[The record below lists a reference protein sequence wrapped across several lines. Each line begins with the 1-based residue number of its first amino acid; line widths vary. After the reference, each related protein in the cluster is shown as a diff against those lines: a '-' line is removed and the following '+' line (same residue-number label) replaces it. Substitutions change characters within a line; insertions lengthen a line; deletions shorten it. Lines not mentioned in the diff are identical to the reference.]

1 MFEARA
7 TRKAAVAANKLSVEQ
22 LEAIIKA
29 KRANEPGVFDA
40 TITALDE
47 GQAYVRG
54 ALAEGLGWLASA
66 IRPGN

>member
-29 KRANEPGVFDA
+29 KRANEPGILDV
-40 TITALDE
+40 TLKSLDE

-54 ALAEGLGWLASA
+54 ALCEGLGWLASA